1 MEDDNEKIM
10 ALREICDK
18 YAKGVS
24 GFDEQIEQL
33 LHRTG
38 ICKVQIEEITGK
50 ANMPEN

>member
-1 MEDDNEKIM
+1 MEDDDEKIM

-24 GFDEQIEQL
+24 RFDEQIEQL